1 MTNIR
6 ISQAGVRFLQ
16 DLDQYLQ
23 EADLV
28 GQDPTKLFREAQTMG
43 TVLRILEDA
52 PDEGYERQY
61 LYAIAERET
70 AWMPEKVKRVVSD
83 LYRHGKLIELYDPEI
98 HYHSA
103 ERELGSRK
111 IDQLR
116 RVHAKDQWEGRK
128 EEAWCEKCQKYHYS
142 KDKCPYCE

>member
-1 MTNIR
+1 MVNIR
-6 ISQAGVRFLQ
+6 ISEAGVRFLQ

-61 LYAIAERET
+61 L
-70 AWMPEKVKRVVSD
+70 
-83 LYRHGKLIELYDPEI
+83 
-98 HYHSA
+98 
-103 ERELGSRK
+103 
-111 IDQLR
+111 
-116 RVHAKDQWEGRK
+116 
-128 EEAWCEKCQKYHYS
+128 
-142 KDKCPYCE
+142 